1 MTEHAEHTAD
11 RMRDLHEIKE
21 LKERVWLLE
30 EAIRELLIYASPFPK
45 SPKEA
50 GDLCKDGYA
59 SELVP
64 RFTRIGPVKVADRV
78 EEIRKLVMPISDKK
92 GDAA

>member
-1 MTEHAEHTAD
+1 MSHDVD
-11 RMRDLHEIKE
+11 RSHDLHTIKT

-30 EAIRELLIYASPFPK
+30 EVVRELLIYSTPFTT
-45 SPKEA
+45 EA
-50 GDLCKDGYA
+50 AALCKGGYT

-78 EEIRKLVMPISDKK
+78 KEIRQLVTENQ
-92 GDAA
+92 GDAP